1 MKARFWA
8 VPLAFLPTAA
18 MSGGVSLPR
27 IDIAPMTLANAIIQI
42 GQQAGI
48 TIALG
53 DASLGVIRVRGVHGR
68 LSAGTAL
75 DHMLAGTRARAVASG
90 LGGYR
95 IMARPAAPAIEP
107 APLRTATPASE
118 IIVTGSKRGQ
128 SLDSYPGSAIVADV
142 ARLPLATRIRGSD
155 ALVAELPI
163 LSSTH
168 LGPGENKLFIRG
180 IADSSFDGPSP
191 ATVGQYLGEARINY
205 NAPDPDLAL
214 YDIAAVEV
222 LEGPQG
228 TLYGAGTL
236 GGIVRLD
243 PVMPNLDTSSFGMSL
258 GGSTTQHAAG
268 SYDTAALVNLPLD
281 IGTLGVRGL
290 AYASSEGGFI
300 DDPSRGLRNVNRIR
314 TAGGRFELRYR
325 PGADWT
331 IDLTGVIQDI
341 NSRDA
346 QYAER
351 GLPAFERESRFAQPF
366 DNDYALAGIVVRH
379 SIESAELTSS
389 SSIVRHDLETV
400 YDATPPGGP
409 SRMFR
414 EDDHILF
421 YTNETRLSRGYAN
434 GSNWVIGVEGLRSSD
449 RIRRVLGLP
458 DAPTPISGSRNAV
471 TEGALFGEGTLSLT
485 HRLSITGG
493 GRLGYDGLTGE
504 ALDRPNEEGEPDRNR
519 LVFLPSA
526 GIYWKAANAFSVF
539 ARYQEGFRPGG
550 LSVSETSV
558 QRFRGD
564 SLATVEIGVRIGD
577 AASRFQM
584 SAAGSY
590 ARWRSIQADLVET
603 DGLPMTTNIGN
614 GRVVGLEAQAK
625 WRPIDPITLSGGLF
639 INDSTLDD
647 PAPGFLGEKDASLPN
662 VDDVGLQMRADGTI
676 PIDDR
681 NAVALYAALRYYGG
695 SKLGVGPVLDLPQ
708 GHYVDGSAGL
718 RWTHGR
724 VAFSVDVTNL
734 FDDGRNQFAL
744 GNPFTVFAGR
754 QIGPLRPRTVRFGL
768 STGF

>member
-1 MKARFWA
+1 MKARIWA
-8 VPLAFLPTAA
+8 VPLALLPTAA
-18 MSGGVSLPR
+18 MSSGVSPPR
-27 IDIAPMTLANAIIQI
+27 IDIAPTTLAGAIIQI

-48 TIALG
+48 TIVLG
-53 DASLGVIRVRGVHGR
+53 DARLGAIRVRGVHGR
-68 LSAGTAL
+68 LPVGTAL
-75 DHMLAGTRARAVASG
+75 DRMLAGTHARAVATG

-95 IMARPAAPAIEP
+95 IAVRPAAPVTEA
-107 APLRTATPASE
+107 APLHAVAPASE

-142 ARLPLATRIRGSD
+142 ARLPLATRMRGSD
-155 ALVAELPI
+155 ALVGELPI

-191 ATVGQYLGEARINY
+191 ATVGQYLGEARISY
-205 NAPDPDLAL
+205 NAPDPNLAL
-214 YDIAAVEV
+214 YDIAAAEV

-243 PVMPNLDTSSFGMSL
+243 PVMPNLQTSSIGLSA
-258 GGSTTQHAAG
+258 GGATTQHAAG
-268 SYDTAALVNLPLD
+268 SYDAAALVNLPLEK
-281 IGTLGVRGL
+281 GTLSVRGL
-290 AYASSEGGFI
+290 AYISSEGGYI
-300 DDPSRGLRNVNRIR
+300 DDPSRGLRNVNRSR

-325 PGADWT
+325 PSTDWT

-366 DNDYALAGIVVRH
+366 DNDYALVGVVVRH
-379 SIESAELTSS
+379 GIGSAELTSS

-400 YDATPPGGP
+400 YDATLPGGP
-409 SRMFR
+409 DRLFR

-421 YTNETRLSRGYAN
+421 YTNETRLSRRYAD
-434 GSNWVIGVEGLRSSD
+434 GSNWVIGIEALRSSD
-449 RIRRVLGLP
+449 RIRRVLGPP
-458 DAPTPISGSRNAV
+458 DALAPISGSRNAV
-471 TEGALFGEGTLSLT
+471 AEGALFGEGTLSLT

-504 ALDRPNEEGEPDRNR
+504 ALDRPNDEGEPDRHT

-526 GIYWKAANAFSVF
+526 GLYWKVAGSLSVF

-550 LSVSETSV
+550 LSVSDTSV
-558 QRFRGD
+558 QRFKGD
-564 SLATVEIGVRIGD
+564 SLATAEIGVRIGD
-577 AASRFQM
+577 ASSRFQM

-590 ARWRSIQADLVET
+590 ARWRSIQADLVEA

-625 WRPIDPITLSGGLF
+625 WRPIDPVTLSGGLF
-639 INDSTLDD
+639 VNDSTLDD

-662 VDDVGLQMRADGTI
+662 VDDIGLQMRADGTV

-681 NAVALYAALRYYGG
+681 NAVSLYAALRYYGG
-695 SKLGVGPVLDLPQ
+695 SKLGVGSVLDLPQ
-708 GHYVDGSAGL
+708 GHYVDGSTGL
-718 RWTHGR
+718 RWMHGR
-724 VAFSVDVTNL
+724 IAFSVDVTNL